1 MPDAGSGSPGAPSS
15 ESGRHGGLPVRW
27 SDAWLLALR
36 SLRRRGGR
44 TLLAGLGVTLGT
56 TMLVALLSISATADS
71 RIVSQLSKGGPA
83 AAIHVDD
90 AYPDPGN
97 LASDELK
104 TGPHHDLND
113 AAVAALRSSPNV
125 ASVVTVLSTPVLV
138 IPCPGVTPGPRAAAA
153 CRQETDGYVT
163 TAVGSDLRRAS
174 DLPITLLAG
183 RLPAAASLT
192 EVAVTQSYLE
202 RVHLDA
208 RRPAAVLGSEVE
220 LAAPQALPG
229 AQTRFRGRW
238 SRAEVVGVVAQ
249 TVDQGEFLVPI
260 EQSQAARQWSLAG
273 VATRGLPRQTSPYSG
288 LVVVADS
295 LADVH
300 AVRSR
305 IADLGYATSAP
316 EHLVASVQKYLHI
329 VDIVLGGIGAV
340 ALAIALLGVANS
352 LLAAVRERWR
362 EIGVLKALG
371 ASDGDVARWFLFEAG
386 LLGLAGGVVGTV
398 AGTALAGSVALA
410 VNRYLVDQG
419 LQGIDI
425 GLLPAAWVLG
435 VPLASALLAVC
446 GGLAPALRAAGLP
459 VREALGG

>member
-1 MPDAGSGSPGAPSS
+1 MSWADAG
-15 ESGRHGGLPVRW
+15 
-27 SDAWLLALR
+27 LLALR

-44 TLLAGLGVTLGT
+44 TLLTGLGVALGT

-90 AYPDPGN
+90 AFPDPGN
-97 LASDELK
+97 LASDDLK
-104 TGPHHDLND
+104 AGAHHDLDD
-113 AAVAALRSSPNV
+113 AAVAVLRRSPRV
-125 ASVVTVLSTPVLV
+125 ASVVTVLSTSVLAV
-138 IPCPGVTPGPRAAAA
+138 PCPGVAPGPRAPAA
-153 CRQETDGYVT
+153 CRRETDSYLT

-183 RLPAAASLT
+183 RLPAAGSLT
-192 EVAVTQSYLE
+192 EVAVTQNYVE

-208 RRPAAVLGSEVE
+208 QHPAAVLGSEVE
-220 LAAPQALPG
+220 LAAPQVVPG
-229 AQTRFRGRW
+229 AQARFRGRW
-238 SRAEVVGVVAQ
+238 TRAEVVGVVAQ
-249 TVDQGEFLVPI
+249 TVDSGELLVPI
-260 EQSQAARQWSLAG
+260 EQSRLARQWALAG
-273 VATRGLPRQTSPYSG
+273 GSTRGFPRQTSPYSG
-288 LVVVADS
+288 LVVVADN

-300 AVRSR
+300 AVRTQ

-340 ALAIALLGVANS
+340 ALAIAVLGVANS

-371 ASDGDVARWFLFEAG
+371 ASDGDVARWFLVEAG
-386 LLGLAGGVVGTV
+386 LLGLSGGLIGTV
-398 AGTALAGSVALA
+398 AGTALAGSVALV
-410 VNRYLVDQG
+410 VNHYLTDQG
-419 LQGIDI
+419 LQGVDV
-425 GLLPAAWVLG
+425 GLLPAAWVLC
-435 VPLASALLAVC
+435 VPLAAALLAVA

>member
-1 MPDAGSGSPGAPSS
+1 
-15 ESGRHGGLPVRW
+15 
-27 SDAWLLALR
+27 
-36 SLRRRGGR
+36 
-44 TLLAGLGVTLGT
+44 
-56 TMLVALLSISATADS
+56 MLVALVSISATADS

-90 AYPDPGN
+90 AFPDPAN
-97 LASDELK
+97 LASDDLK
-104 TGPHHDLND
+104 TGAHHDLD
-113 AAVAALRSSPNV
+113 EAAVAALRRSPHV
-125 ASVVTVLSTPVLV
+125 ASVVTVLSTAVLA
-138 IPCPGVTPGPRAAAA
+138 IPCPGVAPGPRAPSA
-153 CRQETDGYVT
+153 CRKETDGYLT
-163 TAVGSDLRRAS
+163 TAVGSDLQRAS

-183 RLPAAASLT
+183 RLPAPGSLT
-192 EVAVTQSYLE
+192 EVAVTQNYVE

-208 RRPAAVLGSEVE
+208 QHPAAVLGSEIE
-220 LAAPQALPG
+220 LAAPQVVQGP
-229 AQTRFRGRW
+229 QPRFRGRW

-249 TVDQGEFLVPI
+249 TVDSGELLVPI
-260 EQSQAARQWSLAG
+260 EQSRLARQWALAG
-273 VATRGLPRQTSPYSG
+273 ASTRGFPRPTSPYSG

-300 AVRSR
+300 AVRSQ

-435 VPLASALLAVC
+435 VPLVSALLAVC

-459 VREALGG
+459 VREALSG